1 MGSSTTRRVLRG
13 LLVIPVFAL
22 IGFHGSAASAASSY
36 TANADARLFAVDF
49 TTTPPIL
56 FDPLFDGGSSV
67 AQAQIDSLGG
77 TAAFA
82 ADPYPG
88 ATVLG
93 LPGLLAS
100 NGAPTS
106 SAPTYPLVV
115 SSDQANP
122 AGHREAGTIV
132 LDAQSLPSASS
143 SSVTDGGAMSKATAT
158 ADPDTS
164 EAHARAEATISSL
177 QLSSTLS
184 LNGVRTVADVTKS
197 PSGTLERKSSF
208 EVSSLTIL
216 GQQVALSGAGLSLL
230 GTNVPSGADP
240 NALLSSLLK
249 SVAEQG
255 TTLEFIPPTE
265 MPDGVTSAGLRITS
279 VQNPPPE
286 VASGLESFKMQM
298 TVGRASAFVT
308 NTAFPSAGGNTDLT
322 PSGSNVSNQAA
333 PSVAGANLGGTA
345 GAGTPPTVQGRSGAP
360 VDPTAQNAAFIAADI
375 SLRRFYPILIL
386 AGAVGVAV
394 VSVIR
399 ELGVRRP

>member
-1 MGSSTTRRVLRG
+1 MTRRVLRG
-13 LLVIPVFAL
+13 LLVVAVFGV
-22 IGFHGSAASAASSY
+22 IGFQGGAARAASSY

-88 ATVLG
+88 STVLG

-100 NGAPTS
+100 NGVPTS

-122 AGHREAGTIV
+122 SGHREAGTIV
-132 LDAQSLPSASS
+132 LDAQSQPNTSS
-143 SSVTDGGAMSKATAT
+143 SSATDGAASSQSTAT
-158 ADPDTS
+158 ADPDTG
-164 EAHARAEATISSL
+164 EAHAHAEATISSL

-184 LNGVRTVADVTKS
+184 LNGVRTSADVTKA
-197 PSGTLERKSSF
+197 PSGTLERTASF
-208 EVSSLTIL
+208 EVSSLTVL
-216 GQQVALSGAGLSLL
+216 GQQVALTGTGLTLL
-230 GTNVPSGADP
+230 GTSVPFGADP

-249 SVAEQG
+249 SLADRG
-255 TTLEFIPPTE
+255 TTIEFIPPTE
-265 MPDGVTSAGLRITS
+265 TPDGVTSAGLRITS
-279 VQNPPPE
+279 VQEPPPQ
-286 VASGLESFKMQM
+286 VASGLQSFKMQV

-308 NTAFPSAGGNTDLT
+308 NTAFPTAAGNMDLT
-322 PSGSNVSNQAA
+322 ASGPSLPSQPSAMEAAA
-333 PSVAGANLGGTA
+333 PSGPASAA
-345 GAGTPPTVQGRSGAP
+345 TPGQVRSSAP
-360 VDPTAQNAAFIAADI
+360 ADPSAQNSAFIAADI
-375 SLRRFYPILIL
+375 SLGRFYPILIL

-399 ELGVRRP
+399 QLGVRRP